1 MNRYLNILF
10 VLFLAIGVSSCA
22 KEELEN
28 PSQTPDPQAIMKS
41 GFEIDQN
48 CESPGINNLQPI
60 PVYIN
65 DDGDEEDEGLKPTIP
80 TVVKN

>member
-10 VLFLAIGVSSCA
+10 VLFFTVGVSSCA

-28 PSQTPDPQAIMKS
+28 PYQTPDPQAIMNS
-41 GFEIDQN
+41 GFESDQN
-48 CESPGINNLQPI
+48 FESPEPEDLMDL

-80 TVVKN
+80 TEVKN